1 MEKFID
7 EDTKRPD
14 IGFRSIY
21 VVNQSFGTHVEWA
34 TYADISEGQPSFDGK
49 AEISQFVV
57 SVL

>member
-14 IGFRSIY
+14 VGFRTID

-34 TYADISEGQPSFDGK
+34 ADADISKGLPSFDGK
-49 AEISQFVV
+49 AEISQFIV